1 MITLRRERFSKFVDC
16 KLSVE
21 EMAEWLPWLGV
32 DIEETG
38 EEHVKVEF
46 NPNRIDFGS
55 YVGVARAFVGLRG
68 WKTGLPKYEV
78 KDGETVLEID
88 RAVSKIRPFMLAAV
102 VRNLELGE
110 EDVAD
115 LMEIQ
120 EDLHWGI
127 GRNRGKASIGVHNL
141 DVVKPPFTFTAV
153 KPHTVTFVPLDAT
166 KEMNLKEVLEEHE
179 KGVAYKHLIDWAS
192 KYPLLVD
199 RDSAV
204 LSMPPIINGEL
215 TRIDENSEN
224 LFLDVTGTDYAAVE
238 KCLNVLSTALADM
251 GGTVEKVKVKYAN
264 RTVFTPNLKA
274 QKMKLRPA
282 YVNKLLGLKLS
293 TPTVIECLKKC
304 RLGACAKSDGK
315 TVEVAIPAYRIDILH
330 EIDLVEEVAIGYGY
344 YKLKPTFPTA
354 VTVGKQHPAHRIA
367 NVARQIMIGFGYLE
381 VMNFTLTNEKVQY
394 KNMRRKPGKPARL
407 SNPVSTEYTIIRQ
420 RLLPSLMK
428 NLADNKHESSPQ
440 KLFEVSDVVTLNRR
454 LETGCRRRLH
464 LAAVSSHAK
473 ANFTEIKSTVEAVL
487 ATAGLKRWKTVE
499 AKNPSFIDGRAAN
512 ITLKEKH
519 VGTLGEV
526 HPEVLNNFE
535 LENPATAFEVD
546 LEALIP

>member
-1 MITLRRERFSKFVDC
+1 MITLRRDRFSKFVER
-16 KLSVE
+16 KLSVGD
-21 EMAEWLPWLGV
+21 MAEWLPWLGV

-46 NPNRIDFGS
+46 NPNRIDFCS

-102 VRNLELGE
+102 VRDIELEE

-127 GRNRGKASIGVHNL
+127 GRNRAKASIGVHNL
-141 DVVKPPFTFTAV
+141 DVVKPPFKFTAV
-153 KPHTVTFVPLDAT
+153 EPYTVTFVPLDAT
-166 KEMNLKEVLEEHE
+166 TRMSLKEVLEEHE
-179 KGVAYKHLIDWAS
+179 KGVAYRHLIDWAS
-192 KYPLLVD
+192 KYPILVD

-224 LFLDVTGTDYAAVE
+224 LFLDVTGTDYTAVE
-238 KCLNVLSTALADM
+238 KSLNVLSTALADM

-264 RTVFTPNLKA
+264 RTVSTPNLKA
-274 QKMKLRPA
+274 QKMKLRQA

-293 TPTVIECLKKC
+293 TPTIIECLKKC
-304 RLGACAKSDGK
+304 RLGANVQSDGK
-315 TVEVAIPAYRIDILH
+315 TIEAAIPAYRIDILH
-330 EIDLVEEVAIGYGY
+330 EVDLVEEVAIGYGY
-344 YKLKPTFPTA
+344 YKLEPTFPTT
-354 VTVGKQHPAHRIA
+354 VTVGKQHPTLRIA
-367 NVARQIMIGFGYLE
+367 NLIRQIMIGLGYIE
-381 VMNFTLTNEKVQY
+381 VVNFTLTNEELQY
-394 KNMRRKPGKPARL
+394 RNMRRTPGKPARL

-420 RLLPSLMK
+420 CLLPSLVK
-428 NLADNKHESSPQ
+428 NLADNKHESFPQ

-454 LETGCRRRLH
+454 LETGCKRRLH

-473 ANFTEIKSTVEAVL
+473 ANFTEIKSTVEALL
-487 ATAGLKRWKTVE
+487 ATMGLKRWKTVE

-512 ITLKEKH
+512 VTLNERYLC
-519 VGTLGEV
+519 TLGEL

-535 LENPATAFEVD
+535 LENPTTAFEVD
-546 LEALIP
+546 LEALVT